1 MLFMEDFDFYR
12 KRRMN
17 NLDGQ
22 AYVYKYIPLKYLLSM
37 LKNKKLR
44 IDKITTWED
53 PYENFFLKEE
63 FYTYVPF
70 YQRDIPISTE
80 EISKRIYGQSWT
92 LKEESDAMWRIY
104 SIYSED
110 KKFNLDEMAIK
121 IKVQVRNLFDLVY
134 TEDSCMATTSIGEI
148 QYKTTQEIEEW
159 RNNLRCAKIDFLK
172 FSEECLFMKRDSF
185 QHEEEVRIII
195 SECTEKIAQEFL
207 EFKIPNIGIFEEY
220 ILDPRLNNQEDI
232 DNVVKLISE
241 CGVEK
246 SLISR
251 SSLYDF
257 FPKKIKL

>member
-1 MLFMEDFDFYR
+1 MIEYECY
-12 KRRMN
+12 KTRRMRGLN
-17 NLDGQ
+17 PDT
-22 AYVYKYIPLKYLLSM
+22 YVYKYIRLEYLLSM
-37 LKNKKLR
+37 LRNKKLR
-44 IDKITTWED
+44 VDKVSKWKD
-53 PYENFFLKEE
+53 PYENFFVKEE
-63 FYTYVPF
+63 FCTYNSF
-70 YQRDIPISTE
+70 YQRDITISTE

-134 TEDSCMATTSIGEI
+134 TEDSCMATTSIGEV
-148 QYKTTQEIEEW
+148 QYKTTKEIEEW

-207 EFKIPNIGIFEEY
+207 EFEIPNIGIFEEY

>member
-17 NLDGQ
+17 NLDEQ

-172 FSEECLFMKRDSF
+172 FSEECLFMK
-185 QHEEEVRIII
+185 
-195 SECTEKIAQEFL
+195 
-207 EFKIPNIGIFEEY
+207 
-220 ILDPRLNNQEDI
+220 
-232 DNVVKLISE
+232 
-241 CGVEK
+241 
-246 SLISR
+246 
-251 SSLYDF
+251 LY
-257 FPKKIKL
+257 